1 MSKKKVADI
10 IIETLQQAGVQRCYG
25 IVGDTLNHITDAIR
39 RSDIEWVHMRHEEA
53 GAMAAGG
60 EALLTGRLTACAGT
74 CGPGSLHFIN
84 GLFEAHRNRAPV
96 VLIATQVAT
105 SEMGMDF
112 PQEVDLKPIYDTCS
126 HFCMTIHSPA
136 QARRVTALAA
146 QAALNKRGA
155 AVIIVPGD
163 ISQMEV
169 DDGLAFRPHQ
179 PQPVLRPS
187 DAELDEI
194 AAVLNAG
201 KRITLYCG
209 SGCEGAEREIVALA
223 AKIKAP
229 VAHTSRAKDFIEP
242 YNPYNMG
249 MTGILGVESA
259 FAPRCLRHA
268 AAARCRFRLEPV
280 LSERSEA
287 HPDRQRRHASG
298 PPSSRRYRCRRPHQG
313 HPRSVAAAPARAR
326 GAGVPA
332 QQPQA
337 SRADAQQ
344 LAEEE
349 HPGTDGLIHP
359 QYLTRL
365 IDLHA
370 DDDAIFTADG
380 GSPMVW
386 LLRHIPAMVKR
397 RTLTSLVHGTM
408 ANAMPEALGIKK
420 ALPNRQ
426 VISLSGDGGLSMLLG
441 DLLTAVQENI
451 PIKVIVYNNGSLG
464 FVEMEQKVEGLLDAY
479 TELKNPDFA
488 KLAEVIGFYG
498 RRVEHADDTG
508 GSRARCAVATRPGPA
523 RRQGQ
528 PLRAGDAAKDRSRSG
543 AAHGALF
550 GQGDHGRSRQG
561 SGGTGAQ
568 QLRRLIQQNR
578 RRSIEAVVGLHRR
591 VLPQST
597 LTKHVLARFFIGGK
611 IVLPLIVSAN
621 AYARLVASRSPM

>member
-10 IIETLQQAGVQRCYG
+10 IIETLQAAGIQRCYG

-60 EALLTGRLTACAGT
+60 EALITGRLTACAGT

-126 HFCMTIHSPA
+126 HFCAYIHSPA

-169 DDGLAFRPHQ
+169 EDGLAFRPHQ

-194 AAVLNAG
+194 AAVINAG
-201 KRITLYCG
+201 KRVTLYCG
-209 SGCEGAEREIVALA
+209 SGCEGAEQEIVALA
-223 AKIKAP
+223 EKIKAP

-249 MTGILGVESA
+249 MTGILGVESGFRA
-259 FAPRCLRHA
+259 LDACDTLLLLGADFAWSQFYPN
-268 AAARCRFRLEPV
+268 
-280 LSERSEA
+280 EA
-287 HPDRQRRHASG
+287 KLIQIDGDATHLGRRHPVDIG
-298 PPSSRRYRCRRPHQG
+298 VVG
-313 HPRSVAAAPARAR
+313 HIKDTIEALLPRLHAREEHAFLR
-326 GAGVPA
+326 N
-332 QQPQA
+332 
-337 SRADAQQ
+337 SLKHRDATLKQI
-344 LAEEE
+344 AEEE
-349 HPGTDGLIHP
+349 HAGGDGLIHP
-359 QYLTRL
+359 QYLTKL
-365 IDLHA
+365 IDQYA

-386 LLRHIPAMVKR
+386 LLRHITSNGKR

-408 ANAMPEALGIKK
+408 ANAMPEALGIQK
-420 ALPNRQ
+420 ALPGRQ
-426 VISLSGDGGLSMLLG
+426 VISLSGDGGISMLLG

-451 PIKVIVYNNGSLG
+451 PIKVIVYNNSSLG
-464 FVEMEQKVEGLLDAY
+464 FVEMEQKVEGLLDAF

-488 KLAEVIGFYG
+488 KLAEAIGFYG
-498 RRVEHADDTG
+498 RRVDDASTLEE
-508 GSRARCAVATRPGPA
+508 AVRDVLSQPGPA
-523 RRQGQ
+523 LLDVKVNRYELVMPPKVEVGQ
-528 PLRAGDAAKDRSRSG
+528 VLHTALYSAKAIIAGRG
-543 AAHGALF
+543 M
-550 GQGDHGRSRQG
+550 
-561 SGGTGAQ
+561 
-568 QLRRLIQQNR
+568 
-578 RRSIEAVVGLHRR
+578 EVEE
-591 VLPQST
+591 
-597 LTKHVLARFFIGGK
+597 
-611 IVLPLIVSAN
+611 
-621 AYARLVASRSPM
+621 LVRTNFAD